1 MKISSFPLLPRQL
14 VCLLAAGSLLAPMP
28 VLTPAMAQPVAPAS
42 SASALPA
49 MGDVSTQSLSPAAE
63 RRLGDRIM
71 RSILGDPDVVDDPV
85 TLEYVNDVWQDLLR
99 SARQRGDISTEMDE
113 LYAWRPFLVRERSV
127 NAFALPGGY
136 IGVHLGLLAM
146 TGSPDELASVMAH
159 ELSHVTQR
167 HIARMMSEQSRQSLV
182 SLVSMILGAVA
193 IARAPQAG
201 QALIVGGQAASIQ
214 GQLNFSR
221 DMERE
226 ADRVGFGV
234 LTDAGFSPA
243 GMAQM
248 FEHLQTA
255 SRLNDDNSYPYLRT
269 HPLTTER
276 IGEARSRLGTSGW
289 NPNAPVSAEEQ
300 AWTARHAMLSA
311 RAKALMD
318 IRSASLQPL
327 VAPNVHPDMPPLQS
341 IAQYY
346 LSAVASRML
355 RDGAQASASLKAAR
369 ERLPLLPEAQR
380 AEVDRLLTLEEVDL
394 DVSAR
399 QAWVATNLLHAA
411 PSRNSLITPTGRP
424 ELLLAAQAA
433 LNLPDT
439 AGARSAIQDTAT
451 RLQTH
456 VSAHPLDATAWAAL
470 APLWQRLG
478 YPLRAVRAEAEATA
492 ANGDLPGAIDRIEGG
507 RKLVKRPS
515 DDEAIELSVMQ
526 SRLRA
531 WQRQQREDMKEDG
544 GP

>member
-63 RRLGDRIM
+63 RRLGDRVM

-327 VAPNVHPDMPPLQS
+327 VAPNVHPDMSPLQS

-544 GP
+544 AP